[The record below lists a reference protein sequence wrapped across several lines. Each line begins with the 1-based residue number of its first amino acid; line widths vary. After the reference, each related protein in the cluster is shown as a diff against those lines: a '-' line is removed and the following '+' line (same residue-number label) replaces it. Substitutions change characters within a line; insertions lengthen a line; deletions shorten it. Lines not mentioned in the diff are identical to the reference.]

1 MMTRQKTGMRKGIA
15 LGLCLLFALTIS
27 AGEFPLQL
35 ADQFGR
41 ELTLN
46 QAPKRIVS
54 GSPGNTEILFALGL
68 EDRIVGVTDW
78 CDYPQAAQ
86 TKPKIGNI
94 TPLNLERVLALHPD
108 LVLACNLNGKDPVEN
123 LTALGVPTFA
133 LNPVSFADLSAAIR
147 LVGRLTATEAAA
159 EQLAL
164 QLETALAN
172 LRRAGAR
179 SGPKAKVFIAIGA
192 DLTDLWTAGTGTFLD
207 EAVTALG
214 WENLAGELGFSWGQI
229 GLEYILAQ
237 NPTVILTELEPAV
250 FARDPFFRELAAV
263 KRNQVFQINID
274 IFSRPGPRLI
284 AALQDLALLGEQVQE

>member
-1 MMTRQKTGMRKGIA
+1 MSS
-15 LGLCLLFALTIS
+15 FALTIS

-207 EAVTALG
+207 EAVTA
-214 WENLAGELGFSWGQI
+214 WAGRILRESW
-229 GLEYILAQ
+229 
-237 NPTVILTELEPAV
+237 V
-250 FARDPFFRELAAV
+250 
-263 KRNQVFQINID
+263 
-274 IFSRPGPRLI
+274 
-284 AALQDLALLGEQVQE
+284 